1 MSKNIN
7 LLPSKTK
14 KASSH
19 KRLLLIFRAA
29 AIFSLAAVLLMSLS
43 LFLIKMRSP
52 LNNLM
57 LEEQSLLSS
66 FSKIHSKTAKYILV
80 SERLDGASEI
90 ISQRPDFYKKID
102 SVLTEIPQG
111 VSVSSIS
118 LEKKNVSF
126 NISSSSLQS
135 LGVLLER
142 LVFLL
147 DNNTLF
153 GKVTVGGFNTD
164 FTTGVYSASVKAEF
178 L

>member
-1 MSKNIN
+1 MSKDIN
-7 LLPSKTK
+7 LLLSKK
-14 KASSH
+14 KSFGN
-19 KRLLLIFRAA
+19 KRLLFLVRITSVSFL
-29 AIFSLAAVLLMSLS
+29 AIVLLMSLS

-126 NISSSSLQS
+126 NIHSSSLQS
-135 LGVLLER
+135 LGILLER
-142 LVFLL
+142 MIFLI

-164 FTTGVYSASVKAEF
+164 FATGIYSASIKAEF